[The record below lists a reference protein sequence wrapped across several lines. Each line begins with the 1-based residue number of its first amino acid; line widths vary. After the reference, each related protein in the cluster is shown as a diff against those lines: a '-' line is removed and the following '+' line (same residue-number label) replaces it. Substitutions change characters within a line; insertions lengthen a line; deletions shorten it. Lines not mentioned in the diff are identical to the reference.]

1 MRAMYLL
8 DTLRHRGFTWPEVQ
22 FMPNFDG
29 GVCSFLGTIDP
40 TFDAKSTLTIL
51 EDKEHEERLLAKR
64 AEIAARSANA
74 HYSSAK
80 PASKPSAKSE
90 NEEKSVPDEKQR
102 ERNAKTKARAEQR
115 KKAKAKAK
123 EDTLDHEDSD
133 EASKSLKKSA
143 GAKKV
148 SLYEAGIFALES
160 TGDPFE
166 DMAAD
171 MARATKVLEQNP
183 HHGIISSN
191 GKIIAMGVDEQDA
204 HARLESFVEAE
215 HGDAVNVKDVFVLES
230 VVEGAVAIVYTH
242 KKAKA
247 GPTKPSINAPTPSS
261 STKPPPT
268 ALPQHGSKKKRR
280 GENNAQW
287 LCRILPEGEQP
298 GWPGVFFDKRKG
310 GLGAYGPNRGRDK
323 LKDFLAYILSLG

>member
-8 DTLRHRGFTWPEVQ
+8 DTLRHRGFTWPKVQ

-64 AEIAARSANA
+64 AEIAARSASA
-74 HYSSAK
+74 HFVGAK

-90 NEEKSVPDEKQR
+90 NDDESVPDGKKR
-102 ERNAKTKARAEQR
+102 EPNAKTKARAEQR
-115 KKAKAKAK
+115 KKAKARAK
-123 EDTLDHEDSD
+123 EGTLDHEGSS
-133 EASKSLKKSA
+133 EASKSSKKSA

-148 SLYEAGIFALES
+148 SLLEAGIFALES

-183 HHGIISSN
+183 HHGILSSN
-191 GKIIAMGVDEQDA
+191 GKIIAMGVDEEDA
-204 HARLESFVEAE
+204 HARLASFAKAE

-230 VVEGAVAIVYTH
+230 IVEGAVAIVYTH
-242 KKAKA
+242 KKAR
-247 GPTKPSINAPTPSS
+247 PTKPSTNAPTPSS
-261 STKPPPT
+261 SSMKPPPPI
-268 ALPQHGSKKKRR
+268 LPQHGSKKKRR

-298 GWPGVFFDKRKG
+298 GWPGVFFDKRNG